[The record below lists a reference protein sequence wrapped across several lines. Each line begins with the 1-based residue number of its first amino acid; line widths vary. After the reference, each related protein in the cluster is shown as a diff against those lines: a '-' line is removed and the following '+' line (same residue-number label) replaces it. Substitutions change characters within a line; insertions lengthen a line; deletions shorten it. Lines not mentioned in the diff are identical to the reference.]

1 MARFVIIDDEYYFR
15 QSLKVILSET
25 ELDIECV
32 GEANNGE
39 AGLSLISQASP
50 DFAIVD
56 INMPVLGGL
65 EMIQQYVQT
74 GASCHFIL
82 LTGYAEFAYAKQ
94 AVGIGV
100 DDYILKPVDP
110 EELVEAIQRTLQA
123 IEAQNS
129 VQQKMNR
136 MQRNILFQNLFLC
149 WNETEVS
156 RCQSI
161 TNH

>member
-74 GASCHFIL
+74 GA
-82 LTGYAEFAYAKQ
+82 Y
-94 AVGIGV
+94 
-100 DDYILKPVDP
+100 
-110 EELVEAIQRTLQA
+110 R
-123 IEAQNS
+123 
-129 VQQKMNR
+129 
-136 MQRNILFQNLFLC
+136 LC
-149 WNETEVS
+149 RV
-156 RCQSI
+156 CLC
-161 TNH
+161 